1 MFARIFISQIY
12 NCTNLRQDCIMNNK
26 NKEKIYH
33 NLRWILK
40 PSPRM
45 LYCHQHQQVQI
56 LLVCQLQMHRP
67 LKWKKKAICLI
78 VFQLHDMIPSL
89 LTRIEWEKNLTEKK
103 MFHIFQRISTSVM
116 TDERLNDWWE
126 IEGGLWFQYV
136 SIFITFSDTWW
147 KFFIFDVAVLFV

>member
-67 LKWKKKAICLI
+67 LRWKKRS
-78 VFQLHDMIPSL
+78 DL
-89 LTRIEWEKNLTEKK
+89 LNCISTPWYDSVPPHQNRVRKEFDGKK
-103 MFHIFQRISTSVM
+103 KLFHIFQRISTSVM
-116 TDERLNDWWE
+116 TDERLREVSGFNMLAYLLHFLTPDE
-126 IEGGLWFQYV
+126 I
-136 SIFITFSDTWW
+136 FS
-147 KFFIFDVAVLFV
+147 FLM